1 MNHIK
6 SAAKAIESE
15 LIDIRHHIHSH
26 PELSFEEYKTAELVE
41 NYLNSLGIPNKR
53 MAKTGVVGLIDS
65 GKEGKVIAL
74 RADLDALPIQENN
87 QVAYKSK
94 HPGIMHAC
102 GHDVH
107 TTCLLGAA
115 KILWQNKD
123 SFKGKIKLIFQP
135 GEEKLPGG
143 ASLLIEE
150 GVLENPKVDYI
161 VGQHVMPLID
171 EGKVGFRE
179 GLYMASTDEIYLK
192 IIGKGGHGAMP
203 HLAIDPVIIAASILV
218 DLQQVISRACPPHI
232 PSVLSFGKVLAMGAT
247 NIIPNEVILE
257 GTFRTLDE
265 DWRAQAHEVIKKY
278 VNHAC
283 EAKGAKAEL
292 NIVKG
297 YPYLKNDIEL
307 TRKCKTIATEYLGSE
322 NVEELGIWMAAEDFA
337 WYSQQVP
344 ACFYRLGI
352 RNKERGIVHSV
363 HHPNFDIDEDAIKTG
378 AGLMAQ
384 IAIEMLNKD
393 LK

>member
-265 DWRAQAHEVIKKY
+265 DWRAQAHEVIKKLRKP
-278 VNHAC
+278 C
-283 EAKGAKAEL
+283 MRSQGCKSGAKHC
-292 NIVKG
+292 VKVI
-297 YPYLKNDIEL
+297 PYLKNDIEL
-307 TRKCKTIATEYLGSE
+307 
-322 NVEELGIWMAAEDFA
+322 D
-337 WYSQQVP
+337 P
-344 ACFYRLGI
+344 
-352 RNKERGIVHSV
+352 
-363 HHPNFDIDEDAIKTG
+363 
-378 AGLMAQ
+378 
-384 IAIEMLNKD
+384 
-393 LK
+393 